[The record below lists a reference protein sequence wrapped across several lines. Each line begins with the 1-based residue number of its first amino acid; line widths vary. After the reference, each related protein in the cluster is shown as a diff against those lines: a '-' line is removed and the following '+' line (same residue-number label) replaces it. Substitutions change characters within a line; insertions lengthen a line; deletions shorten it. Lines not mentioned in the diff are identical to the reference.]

1 MNPTQRDLRLLPQA
15 FKKFGFGVILLS
27 LAIAIIFT
35 KVLDINSANMRPFI
49 ESAILAGLLL
59 IAFSKNAIE
68 DELSF
73 KIRLKGLSAAFI
85 FGVCLVILNPFL
97 GLLFDGDA
105 LSSKGSVE
113 MLISMFLF
121 YFLMVF
127 LMKRTH

>member
-1 MNPTQRDLRLLPQA
+1 MNSTQQDLRLLPQA
-15 FKKFGFGVILLS
+15 FKKIGFGLILLS
-27 LAIAIIFT
+27 LAMAIVFT
-35 KVLDINSANMRPFI
+35 KVLDINSVNMRSFV
-49 ESAILAGLLL
+49 ESAILAGWLL

-97 GLLFDGDA
+97 GMLFDGDA
-105 LSSKGSVE
+105 VSSKGSVE
-113 MLISMFLF
+113 LLISMFLF

-127 LMKRTH
+127 IMKRTH

>member
-1 MNPTQRDLRLLPQA
+1 MNPIQQDLRLLPQA
-15 FKKFGFGVILLS
+15 FKKIGFGLILLS
-27 LAIAIIFT
+27 FAAAIILT
-35 KVLDINSANMRPFI
+35 KVLDINSATMRPFF

-59 IAFSKNAIE
+59 IAFSKSAIE

-73 KIRLKGLSAAFI
+73 RIRLKGLSAAFI

-97 GLLFDGDA
+97 GMLFDGDA
-105 LSSKGSVE
+105 VSSKGSVE
-113 MLISMFLF
+113 LLISMFLF